1 VVLAVT
7 AMKEEAMEPIDVMEL
22 LIERCAGLDVHK
34 KTVVGC
40 VRVPGDGGGR
50 LQETRTFG
58 TTTRQLRLLSE
69 WLAGHGVTTVGME
82 STGVYW
88 RPVYYAL
95 EAGFECWLVNAQHM
109 HNVPGRKTDVIDA
122 AWICRLVEHGLVRPS
137 FVPDPTFRV
146 ARQLT
151 RSRKALVDERTR
163 HIQRI
168 HAVLEDAGIKV
179 TSVASDIMGV
189 SGRKMLAALVGGE
202 RNPGVLADLAVRQLR
217 GKIPQLTEA
226 LEGRFDTHHAALLAE
241 ALAHIDAA
249 DESIARLSDRICAL
263 LAPWSA
269 GLRLLDGIPGV
280 NRTTAE
286 VILAEIGPDMSR
298 FPTAAHLAS
307 WAGMCPGNNESAGKH
322 RSGRTRKGSK
332 WLRRALVQ
340 SAQAA
345 GLSHNTYLGAQF
357 QRLRARRGAKRA
369 AVAVGHS
376 ILVIAW
382 HLLTTGQEYRDLG
395 ADYFT
400 NRRNSD
406 AYRNYLLRE
415 LDRLGH
421 TLSVA

>member
-1 VVLAVT
+1 
-7 AMKEEAMEPIDVMEL
+7 MEPIDVMEL

-34 KTVVGC
+34 KTVVAC
-40 VRVPGDGGGR
+40 ARVPGDGGRR

-58 TTTRQLRLLSE
+58 TTTRQLRRLNE

-95 EAGFECWLVNAQHM
+95 EVGFECWLVNAQHM

-163 HIQRI
+163 HVQRI
-168 HAVLEDAGIKV
+168 HAVLEDAGIKLA
-179 TSVASDIMGV
+179 SVASDIMGV
-189 SGRKMLAALVGGE
+189 SGRRMLSALLGGE
-202 RNPGVLADLAVRQLR
+202 RDPEALAELAVRQLR
-217 GKIPQLTEA
+217 AKIPQLQEA

-249 DESIARLSDRICAL
+249 DESIGRLSDRVCAL

-269 GLRLLDGIPGV
+269 QLRLLDGIPGV

-286 VILAEIGPDMSR
+286 VILAEIGPDMGR

-340 SAQAA
+340 SGHAA
-345 GLSHNTYLGAQF
+345 GLTKDTYLSAQYH
-357 QRLRARRGAKRA
+357 RLQGRRGSKRA

-382 HLLTTGQEYRDLG
+382 HLLSTGQEYRDLG
-395 ADYFT
+395 GDYFT

-406 AYRNYLLRE
+406 AYKNYLLRE
-415 LDRLGH
+415 LARLGH
-421 TLSVA
+421 TPTAA

>member
-1 VVLAVT
+1 
-7 AMKEEAMEPIDVMEL
+7 
-22 LIERCAGLDVHK
+22 
-34 KTVVGC
+34 
-40 VRVPGDGGGR
+40 
-50 LQETRTFG
+50 
-58 TTTRQLRLLSE
+58 
-69 WLAGHGVTTVGME
+69 
-82 STGVYW
+82 
-88 RPVYYAL
+88 
-95 EAGFECWLVNAQHM
+95 
-109 HNVPGRKTDVIDA
+109 
-122 AWICRLVEHGLVRPS
+122 
-137 FVPDPTFRV
+137 
-146 ARQLT
+146 
-151 RSRKALVDERTR
+151 
-163 HIQRI
+163 
-168 HAVLEDAGIKV
+168 
-179 TSVASDIMGV
+179 
-189 SGRKMLAALVGGE
+189 MLAALVGGE

-298 FPTAAHLAS
+298 FPTPAHLAS

-357 QRLRARRGAKRA
+357 QRLRSRRGAKRA

-406 AYRNYLLRE
+406 AYKNYLLRE